1 MDSMDVYERLAFKLD
16 NLPNGYPRTETGE
29 EIKILRMIFHPEEAE
44 VFIKMFQVPESAVA
58 IAERVGKPVEE
69 MEFFLPRM
77 VRRGQIGM
85 IRSANGE
92 RLYYV
97 LPFIV
102 GVYEGQRNVLDSD
115 LAEAGEKYIHTF
127 MTALGQVTPP
137 IGQIMPVGVDVP
149 AETKNQ
155 SSNDIRKMINEAVA
169 FNIKDCICRK
179 GRRVL
184 GHECNHLTKDGK
196 PVGCLAISK
205 DPNAFSGPSAA
216 VLGKNVSKEEALK
229 VLDDAEAQGLVHCTL
244 NVSNYNTVPICNCC
258 DCCCDILHAVKAFD
272 VPQLLAKSDLMAQI
286 DQGSCT
292 ACGVC
297 KDERCPMDAIA
308 EDKGCYTVIGER
320 CIGCG
325 VCTITCPT
333 AAISIEKKD
342 SDEKVATHMQW
353 MEARAKNRGKEFPA

>member
-1 MDSMDVYERLAFKLD
+1 MDVYERLAFKLD

-58 IAERVGKPVEE
+58 IAERVGKSVEE
-69 MEFFLPRM
+69 MEFFLYRM

-92 RLYYV
+92 RSYYV

-102 GVYEGQRNVLDSD
+102 GIYEGQRNVLDSD

-149 AETKNQ
+149 AETKIQ

-205 DPNAFSGPSAA
+205 DPNAFTGPAA
-216 VLGKNVSKEEALK
+216 AILGKNVSKEEALK
-229 VLDDAEAQGLVHCTL
+229 VLAEAEEAGCVHSTFNVDLENWTTL
-244 NVSNYNTVPICNCC
+244 PICNCC
-258 DCCCDILHAVKAFD
+258 DCCCEFLKAYNT
-272 VPQLLAKSDLMAQI
+272 SDTPHMYAQDHVAHI
-286 DQGSCT
+286 DQDICA

-297 KDERCPMDAIA
+297 KDERCPVGAIA
-308 EDKGCYTVIGER
+308 EDNGSYTVLGER